1 MSSLLIYAIK
11 SAILLTLLF
20 VPGIFLIFRE
30 KMFRFNRLTL
40 LAILVL
46 SLVLPLC
53 NFSYISM
60 DNVPAVQTLEKGLLE
75 LGVPVEGNGLT
86 PYPSPVGEGNLEKPF
101 PWFYVVSIL
110 YAIGA
115 LTILGIRLREV
126 LSMGRII
133 RRGSI
138 WTKDDTDGIR
148 IYCHAEN
155 VAPFSWLRSIVIS
168 EQDYNENGRE
178 IILHE
183 KAHILYRHSLDII
196 LLTLVETIQW
206 WNPFAYLLGIYL
218 RDVHEYE
225 ADDYVLREG
234 ISAHSYSQLIIKK
247 AVGAST
253 YTFANNFNHSLT
265 KKRISMMLKTN
276 PHRGRRSRVL
286 YLLPMIAL
294 ALSAFA
300 TSEFQTASELIEQ
313 KVNASSTTF
322 TLKGTVKKE
331 LNVDH
336 YIVYI
341 WDYSDNVHPDPID
354 TVYVKDGKFEFSR
367 ELDQAYSGMLKAVL
381 KDGTLGEQFQEIFF
395 VPGETCNMELYGTKF
410 EDFNVSGSK
419 FYRDWAAFREFYL
432 KESQKAI
439 DLQGAGDKAYK
450 EAIAEYNRKH
460 KDEEG
465 CIMYQYMWLVAG
477 IADGKA
483 AWDLSIADGIQEG
496 RFKNYINFRR
506 SQVRDMEEKWKNEVD
521 IQITKDEKL
530 YVRQKG
536 EQNYKPINPKELMQI
551 LSKYKYKPA
560 IVNIYSDK
568 EMEHLEQ
575 VAKEACRKNNLL
587 KINYSVL
594 NKE

>member
-1 MSSLLIYAIK
+1 MSQLLIYAIK

-60 DNVPAVQTLEKGLLE
+60 DNVLAVQTLEKGLLE
-75 LGVPVEGNGLT
+75 MGVPVEMPTTAPTFPEASPRGGL
-86 PYPSPVGEGNLEKPF
+86 EGVI

-138 WTKDDTDGIR
+138 WAKDDTDGIR

-168 EQDYNENGRE
+168 EKDYYENGRE

-276 PHRGRRSRVL
+276 PHRSRRSRVL

-300 TSEFQTASELIEQ
+300 TSEFQSASELIEQ

-331 LNVDH
+331 LNVDY
-336 YIVYI
+336 YIFYI

-381 KDGTLGEQFQEIFF
+381 KDGTLGEQLQEIFF

-419 FYRDWAAFREFYL
+419 FYRDWAAFKEFYH
-432 KESQKAI
+432 KEHKKLVESN
-439 DLQGAGDKAYK
+439 GAGEEAYR
-450 EAIAEYNRKH
+450 AAMAEYNRKH

-465 CIMYQYMWLVAG
+465 CIMYQYMWLRN
-477 IADGKA
+477 
-483 AWDLSIADGIQEG
+483 DLSIADGIQDG
-496 RFKNYINFRR
+496 RFNRYIQYMKR
-506 SQVRDMEEKWKNEVD
+506 SEAEFHERIENQID
-521 IQITKDEKL
+521 IAIYNGKL
-530 YVRQKG
+530 SVRQKG
-536 EQNYKPINPKELMQI
+536 EHEYKPINPKELMQI

-587 KINYSVL
+587 KINYSVV

>member
-40 LAILVL
+40 LTILLL

-60 DNVPAVQTLEKGLLE
+60 DNMTAVQTLEKGLLE
-75 LGVPVEGNGLT
+75 MGVPVKGNGLT

-115 LTILGIRLREV
+115 MTILGIRLREV

-138 WTKDDTDGIR
+138 WTKDDSDGIR
-148 IYCHAEN
+148 IYCHAQH
-155 VAPFSWLRSIVIS
+155 VAPFSWMRSIVIS

-183 KAHILYRHSLDII
+183 KAHILCRHSLDII

-206 WNPFAYLLGIYL
+206 WNPFVYLLGIYL

-225 ADDYVLREG
+225 ADDYVLLSG
-234 ISAHSYSQLIIKK
+234 ISAHSYSELIIRK

-265 KKRISMMLKTN
+265 KKRISMMLKTT
-276 PHRGRRSRVL
+276 PPRSRRSLVL
-286 YLLPMIAL
+286 YVLPMIAL

-300 TSEFQTASELIEQ
+300 TSEFQSASELIEQ
-313 KVNASSTTF
+313 KVNAAGNTF
-322 TLKGTVKKE
+322 RLKGTVPNE

-336 YIVYI
+336 YLVYI
-341 WDYSDNVHPDPID
+341 NRYGQKGLPAPID
-354 TVYVKDGKFEFSR
+354 SVYVKDGEFEFS
-367 ELDQAYSGMLKAVL
+367 EEFDQPYSGMLRAVK
-381 KDGTLGEQFQEIFF
+381 KDSTLGEYFMEFFF
-395 VPGETCNMELYGTKF
+395 VPGENCNINILGEGLNEF
-410 EDFNVSGSK
+410 ALSGSK
-419 FYRDWAAFREFYL
+419 FYQDWTAFKIFYE
-432 KESQKAI
+432 KERQKAT
-439 DLQGAGDKAYK
+439 DLKGAGDKAFS
-450 EAIAEYNRKH
+450 EAVAEYNRKH
-460 KDEEG
+460 KNEEG
-465 CIMYQYMWLVAG
+465 CILYQYMWNYAG
-477 IADGKA
+477 MDY
-483 AWDLSIADGIQEG
+483 SIADGIRNG
-496 RFKNYINFRR
+496 RFKNYIEYRR
-506 SQVRDMEEKWKNEVD
+506 VGKEKNDVSIGIHD
-521 IQITKDEKL
+521 NKL
-530 YVRQKG
+530 YLQKKG
-536 EQNYKPINPKELMQI
+536 EDVYRQVNPKELMET
-551 LSKYKYKPA
+551 LSQYKYEPTV
-560 IVNIYSDK
+560 IHIYSSGQ
-568 EMEHLEQ
+568 EFSQLEHI
-575 VAKEACRKNNLL
+575 AREACRKNNLL
-587 KINYSVL
+587 KINVH
-594 NKE
+594 KR

>member
-40 LAILVL
+40 LTILLL

-60 DNVPAVQTLEKGLLE
+60 DNVPAVQTLERGLLE
-75 LGVPVEGNGLT
+75 LGVPIEMPTTAPTFPEASPRGGLEG
-86 PYPSPVGEGNLEKPF
+86 VI

-115 LTILGIRLREV
+115 MTILGIRLREV

-138 WTKDDTDGIR
+138 WTKDDSDGIR
-148 IYCHAEN
+148 IYCHAQH

-168 EQDYNENGRE
+168 EQDYAESGRE

-183 KAHILYRHSLDII
+183 KAHILCRHSLDII

-206 WNPFAYLLGIYL
+206 WNPFVYLLGIHL

-265 KKRISMMLKTN
+265 KKRITMMLKKTS
-276 PHRGRRSRVL
+276 PGRHRSRVL

-300 TSEFQTASELIEQ
+300 TSEFS
-313 KVNASSTTF
+313 KASSVIEDAVQKTTPDGERIVIDCYINSKPEITKF
-322 TLKGTVKKE
+322 TYNGKEMDPVEGEKILKGRLREGEKATVNITTEISMPKIERYLESISNDDKLIINYKVVPKE
-331 LNVDH
+331 KNVD
-336 YIVYI
+336 
-341 WDYSDNVHPDPID
+341 VHVD
-354 TVYVKDGKFEFSR
+354 
-367 ELDQAYSGMLKAVL
+367 
-381 KDGTLGEQFQEIFF
+381 
-395 VPGETCNMELYGTKF
+395 
-410 EDFNVSGSK
+410 
-419 FYRDWAAFREFYL
+419 
-432 KESQKAI
+432 
-439 DLQGAGDKAYK
+439 
-450 EAIAEYNRKH
+450 
-460 KDEEG
+460 
-465 CIMYQYMWLVAG
+465 
-477 IADGKA
+477 ADGKIYSNVDGGEMEPISPA
-483 AWDLSIADGIQEG
+483 DL
-496 RFKNYINFRR
+496 
-506 SQVRDMEEKWKNEVD
+506 MEKFSKL
-521 IQITKDEKL
+521 KD
-530 YVRQKG
+530 
-536 EQNYKPINPKELMQI
+536 N
-551 LSKYKYKPA
+551 PA
-560 IVNIYSDK
+560 IINLSSDK
-568 EMEHLEQ
+568 EMGHMEH
-575 VAKEACRKNNLL
+575 VVKEACRQNNLL
-587 KINYSVL
+587 KLNYSVV
-594 NKE
+594 NRK

>member
-1 MSSLLIYAIK
+1 MSAILIYAIK

-60 DNVPAVQTLEKGLLE
+60 DNMPAVQTLERGLLE
-75 LGVPVEGNGLT
+75 LGVPVEMPTTAPTFPEASLRGGL
-86 PYPSPVGEGNLEKPF
+86 EGVI

-115 LTILGIRLREV
+115 LIVLGIRLREV

-138 WTKDDTDGIR
+138 WTKEDTDGIR

-168 EQDYNENGRE
+168 EKDFTENGRE

-183 KAHILYRHSLDII
+183 KAHILYRHSSDII

-206 WNPFAYLLGIYL
+206 WNPFVYLLGIHL

-276 PHRGRRSRVL
+276 PHRSRRSRVL

-300 TSEFQTASELIEQ
+300 TSEFSKASSVIEDVVQQNKETVIELYINSKPDITWCSIDGKIVDPEEGKEIMEGKLDASKHYILNITSEVALQ
-313 KVNASSTTF
+313 KVEQEIKNPLRPNIKINYKVVPKDEASSTARDIHIHIDSEGN
-322 TLKGTVKKE
+322 LSSSIDDAE
-331 LNVDH
+331 L
-336 YIVYI
+336 
-341 WDYSDNVHPDPID
+341 
-354 TVYVKDGKFEFSR
+354 
-367 ELDQAYSGMLKAVL
+367 
-381 KDGTLGEQFQEIFF
+381 
-395 VPGETCNMELYGTKF
+395 
-410 EDFNVSGSK
+410 
-419 FYRDWAAFREFYL
+419 
-432 KESQKAI
+432 
-439 DLQGAGDKAYK
+439 
-450 EAIAEYNRKH
+450 
-460 KDEEG
+460 
-465 CIMYQYMWLVAG
+465 
-477 IADGKA
+477 
-483 AWDLSIADGIQEG
+483 
-496 RFKNYINFRR
+496 
-506 SQVRDMEEKWKNEVD
+506 
-521 IQITKDEKL
+521 
-530 YVRQKG
+530 
-536 EQNYKPINPKELMQI
+536 KPITPVELMQLI
-551 LSKYKYKPA
+551 SHHKNGPA
-560 IVNIYSDK
+560 IVSITTDK
-568 EMEHLEQ
+568 KMEQLEH
-575 VAKEACRKNNLL
+575 VVKEACRQNNLL
-587 KINYSVL
+587 KLNYSVV
-594 NKE
+594 NRK

>member
-1 MSSLLIYAIK
+1 MSQLLIYAIK

-30 KMFRFNRLTL
+30 KMFRFNRFTL
-40 LAILVL
+40 LAILLL

-60 DNVPAVQTLEKGLLE
+60 DNMTAVQTLEKGLLE
-75 LGVPVEGNGLT
+75 MGVPVEMPSHT
-86 PYPSPVGEGNLEKPF
+86 PALSQGEGAEKPF

-115 LTILGIRLREV
+115 MTILGIRLREV

-138 WTKDDTDGIR
+138 WTKDDSDGIR
-148 IYCHAEN
+148 IYCHALH

-168 EQDYNENGRE
+168 EQDYAESGRE

-183 KAHILYRHSLDII
+183 KAHILCRHSLDII

-206 WNPFAYLLGIYL
+206 WNPFVYLLGIHL

-225 ADDYVLREG
+225 ADDYVLLSG
-234 ISAHSYSQLIIKK
+234 ISSHSYSELIIRK

-276 PHRGRRSRVL
+276 PHRSRRSRVL

-300 TSEFQTASELIEQ
+300 TSEFQSASELIEQ
-313 KVNASSTTF
+313 KVNAAGNTF
-322 TLKGTVKKE
+322 TLKGTVPDE

-336 YIVYI
+336 YLVYI
-341 WDYSDNVHPDPID
+341 NRYGQKGLPAPID
-354 TVYVKDGKFEFSR
+354 SVYVKDGKFEFSQ
-367 ELDQAYSGMLKAVL
+367 EFDQPYSGMLRAVK
-381 KDGTLGEQFQEIFF
+381 KDGTLGEFFMEFFF
-395 VPGETCNMELYGTKF
+395 VPGENCNINIQGEGLNEF
-410 EDFNVSGSK
+410 ALSGSK
-419 FYRDWAAFREFYL
+419 FYQDWTAFKNFYE
-432 KESQKAI
+432 KERQKAI
-439 DLQGAGDKAYK
+439 DLKGAGDKAFS
-450 EAIAEYNRKH
+450 EAVAEYNRKH

-465 CIMYQYMWLVAG
+465 CILYQYMWRYTG
-477 IADGKA
+477 MDY
-483 AWDLSIADGIQEG
+483 SIADGIRNG
-496 RFKNYINFRR
+496 RFKNYIAYMR
-506 SQVRDMEEKWKNEVD
+506 VGHEKNDVSIGIHD
-521 IQITKDEKL
+521 NKL
-530 YVRQKG
+530 YLQKKG
-536 EQNYKPINPKELMQI
+536 EDVYRQVNPKELMET
-551 LSKYKYKPA
+551 LSQYKYEPT
-560 IVNIYSDK
+560 VLHIYSSDQ
-568 EMEHLEQ
+568 EFSQLEHI
-575 VAKEACRKNNLL
+575 AREACRKNNLL
-587 KINYSVL
+587 KINVH
-594 NKE
+594 KR